1 MAQLAAGFPIQ
12 GTAVLNEA
20 GVCGTSVLREEV
32 SFPAVLCRQLDG
44 QPCTDGPGVLHTQHL
59 SVHRDPFLVCSA
71 CRVRL
76 GGDAPHLGDTILHC
90 ALGQCYNSLAC

>member
-32 SFPAVLCRQLDG
+32 SFPAALCRQLDG
-44 QPCTDGPGVLHTQHL
+44 QPCTDGPGVLHTQHP

-71 CRVRL
+71 CRVRWEVML
-76 GGDAPHLGDTILHC
+76 LISEMLFCTVR
-90 ALGQCYNSLAC
+90 